1 MRSLASV
8 NSAFAGTGVVARA
21 AARRAAAARV
31 NVQAS
36 FFKTSTAT
44 KPSKSVGNAK
54 KASKLSS
61 GVVLTAGE
69 DIKATQFTAD
79 LGFTKKRIALGFTKS
94 NELFVGRAAMLGV
107 AFAIVGEIL
116 TGAGPLAQLGYELH
130 ESVFDVEV
138 EILAVIAFNLLA
150 AFLPAKG
157 RFVADEEEL
166 EERPK
171 GPLQDPRISILEP
184 KKFFGISGFGQFSK
198 ENELFVGRVAQLGFA
213 SALIGEAITGKGIL
227 GQLGLETGLPLNE
240 TEPLLLAF
248 VAFTLFAAIN
258 PGSGKFVDEK

>member
-1 MRSLASV
+1 MAALTAAT
-8 NSAFAGTGVVARA
+8 SAFAGTRLASRT
-21 AARRAAAARV
+21 AARRAVAARAV
-31 NVQAS
+31 TKAS

-44 KPSKSVGNAK
+44 KPAKTVGNSK
-54 KASKLSS
+54 KSSKLSS
-61 GVVLTAGE
+61 GAVLTAGK

-79 LGFTKKRIALGFTKS
+79 LGFTKKRVALGFTKS

-107 AFAIVGEIL
+107 AFAIVGEVL
-116 TGAGPLAQLGYELH
+116 TGNGPLAQLGYELH
-130 ESVFDVEV
+130 ESVFDVEF
-138 EILAVIAFNLLA
+138 EILAIIAFNLIA

-157 RFVADEEEL
+157 RFVADEVEL

-184 KKFFGISGFGQFSK
+184 KKFFGISDGFGFTK
-198 ENELFVGRVAQLGFA
+198 ENELFVGRMAQLGFA
-213 SALIGEAITGKGIL
+213 AGLIGEAITGKGIL
-227 GQLGLETGLPLNE
+227 GQVGLETGLPLNE

-248 VAFTLFAAIN
+248 IAFTLFAAIN